1 MDREIEK
8 KICDVHKEIY
18 GNGDSAK
25 SMVSRIVK
33 LETTIKVVTSI
44 SVSQFLLLVGIAMK
58 MFFGV

>member
-33 LETTIKVVTSI
+33 LETTIKVLTSI